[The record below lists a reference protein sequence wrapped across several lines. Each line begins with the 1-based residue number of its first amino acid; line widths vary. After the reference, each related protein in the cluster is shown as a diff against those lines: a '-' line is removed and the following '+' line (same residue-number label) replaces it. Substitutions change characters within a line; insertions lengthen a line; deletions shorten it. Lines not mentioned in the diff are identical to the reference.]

1 MKYTTFPLFLLCLSY
16 SLQTYSQSR
25 ISGKVESEGKP
36 LSFANVLLLSAKDS
50 SLVKGMITTEE
61 GIYQMNG
68 VKPGDYLLLASIVG
82 YKKAY
87 SALFNIS
94 SNNGEVKLKSILLEE
109 DSKQLSEVTVKAS
122 KSLYEQQLDK
132 LVINVASSIISAG
145 STALDVLERSPSIIL
160 NRQNNSLSM
169 GGKEG
174 VVVMINGKISRLPIE
189 AVLQMLSGMNA
200 ANIEKVEL
208 ITTPSASYDAE
219 GNGGVIN
226 IVLKQNTDT
235 GTNGNY
241 SLTMGYGWYERPA
254 ASLNLNHRRKK
265 LNLFADG
272 SFLWDHYWFSAYTN
286 RYINNG
292 NEILASNNLSNRNTH
307 HMSYNARLG
316 FEYTLGASTSLSGL
330 MAGFNNR
337 QEQFALNEGKFYQS
351 GQLTTII
358 GVNDHEINQWRHL
371 MGNLNLQHTFPNKGQ
386 MSVDVDY
393 LLYHHNNPH
402 WYINDYQYLQEDKQE
417 LEKMNNSKLTPLHL
431 WVGKGEYVKQVNE
444 KSKVETG
451 IKGTFSRLTN
461 DVLLEKLYDK
471 AWLREEEFSEN
482 LQMVEDIGAAYV
494 NVHHKFNTKT
504 SIQTGLR
511 WEYTHTDLSTRGG
524 ENIVKRRYHYL
535 FPSVFLSRDL
545 DQNNTLQFSYSR
557 RITRPSYRDLAPVFT
572 FVDPYTSIYGNTS
585 LKPAITNALQVVYQF
600 KKNYMLSLGYSHDE
614 NAINWM
620 MRIDPEQNK
629 QYTYKENINSVHT
642 YSLNLNIP
650 LSLTSWW
657 QMQNNLMGNWQQN
670 TTQYQG
676 ETIQISGYLAQIN
689 STQTFNLPKD
699 FSLEVSGLYKSR
711 SYMGILLMKPYGF
724 VNVGVQKKLSGNKG
738 TLRLSVSD
746 LFWNMRMEFVN
757 DLPALDMYQDLG
769 LIFEPRVV
777 RLTYSRN
784 FGNTHVKA
792 AKQRATGSEEERR
805 RVQ

>member
-1 MKYTTFPLFLLCLSY
+1 
-16 SLQTYSQSR
+16 
-25 ISGKVESEGKP
+25 
-36 LSFANVLLLSAKDS
+36 
-50 SLVKGMITTEE
+50 
-61 GIYQMNG
+61 
-68 VKPGDYLLLASIVG
+68 
-82 YKKAY
+82 
-87 SALFNIS
+87 
-94 SNNGEVKLKSILLEE
+94 
-109 DSKQLSEVTVKAS
+109 
-122 KSLYEQQLDK
+122 
-132 LVINVASSIISAG
+132 
-145 STALDVLERSPSIIL
+145 
-160 NRQNNSLSM
+160 
-169 GGKEG
+169 
-174 VVVMINGKISRLPIE
+174 
-189 AVLQMLSGMNA
+189 
-200 ANIEKVEL
+200 
-208 ITTPSASYDAE
+208 
-219 GNGGVIN
+219 
-226 IVLKQNTDT
+226 VLKQNTET

-272 SFLWDHYWFSAYTN
+272 SFLWDHYWFSIYTN
-286 RYINNG
+286 RRINTG
-292 NEILASNNLSNRNTH
+292 TAILESSNISNRNTH

-316 FEYTLGASTSLSGL
+316 FEYTLGANTILSGL
-330 MAGFNNR
+330 VAGFNNR

-351 GQLTTII
+351 GQLTTTI

-371 MGNLNLQHTFPNKGQ
+371 MGNLNLQHIFPDKGQ

-402 WYINDYQYLQEDKQE
+402 WYINNYQYLQENTQE
-417 LEKMNNSKLTPLHL
+417 VEKMNNSKITPLHL
-431 WVGKGEYVKQVNE
+431 WVGKGEYVKQINQQ
-444 KSKVETG
+444 SKVETG
-451 IKGTFSRLTN
+451 IKGTLSRLKN
-461 DVLLEKLYDK
+461 DVLLEKLYDN

-494 NVHHKFNTKT
+494 NVHHKFNAAT

-511 WEYTHTDLSTRGG
+511 WEYTHTDLSTSAG

-535 FPSVFLSRDL
+535 FPSVFFSRDL
-545 DQNNTLQFSYSR
+545 NQNNTLQFSYSR
-557 RITRPSYRDLAPVFT
+557 RITRPSYNDLAPVFT

-600 KKNYMLSLGYSHDE
+600 KKKYMLSLGYSHDE
-614 NAINWM
+614 NAISWM

-629 QYTYKENINSVHT
+629 QYTYKDNINSVNT

-650 LSLTSWW
+650 LNLTSWW

-699 FSLEVSGLYKSR
+699 FALEVSGLYNSR
-711 SYMGILLMKPYGF
+711 SYMGILLRKPYGF
-724 VNVGVQKKLSGNKG
+724 VNVGVQKKFSGNKG
-738 TLRLSVSD
+738 TLRLSISD
-746 LFWNMRMEFVN
+746 LFWNMRLEVVN
-757 DLPALDMYQDLG
+757 DLPALNMYQDLG
-769 LIFEPRVV
+769 LLFEPRVV